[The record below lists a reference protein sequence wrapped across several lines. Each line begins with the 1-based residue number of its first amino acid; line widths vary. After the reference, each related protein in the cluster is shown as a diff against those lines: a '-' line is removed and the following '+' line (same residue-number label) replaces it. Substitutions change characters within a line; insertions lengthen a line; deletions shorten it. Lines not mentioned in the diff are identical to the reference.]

1 MSRWAGAR
9 RRLGSIRL
17 SLILLAVV
25 PAVTLTAVWGLTTVQ
40 ILSEGLRLRSQTELS
55 RATGALGTE
64 AMLALQSERK
74 LSAVRLAAPG
84 TSAAALKEQRA
95 ATDAA
100 VAKLTARTEAIA
112 DAPELTVASLRMAR
126 TSLRDLQHT
135 RDRVDKP
142 GGSNPEGI
150 LARYDRMVDAQIQAF
165 QNLSLVDD
173 GELTAQASSLFPMEQ
188 AAELLAR
195 EDARLT
201 LAWPSGHF
209 EEQGWEDFAKFTH
222 TRRWLLEDQLV
233 PMLADA
239 GVRSLE
245 TEQGLQSAQW
255 RTLRDIE
262 DQVLA
267 AHHPDDGGRIALPR
281 GQQQRWK
288 AAAAEVTGRYQMM
301 IQEQTDALLESSADR
316 ARSLL
321 LTATALSAGGLIAL
335 LLCVGIS
342 WRITRSLS
350 RRLHGLKGA
359 TLDLAERQLPDVVAR
374 LERGETVDAE
384 AVTTPLDHGDDE
396 LGQVAQAFNTAQRTA
411 VLTAV
416 ELAHTRSGFQKVI
429 LGIAR
434 QSQNL
439 VNRQL
444 GRLDALERRH
454 DDPELLTE
462 LYELDSLA
470 SQLRRY
476 EENLVVVSGAR
487 PGRSW
492 SEPVAVT
499 DIVHSAVGEVAE
511 YRRVRLHTEENVALA
526 PPAVADVIHLLAE
539 LIDNA
544 TAYSPAPSPVMVRAA
559 VVARG
564 LALEIEDQGLGL
576 SEDDY
581 TALNEQLAHP
591 VKFDVVALAA
601 DLRLGMFVISH
612 LAHRH
617 GITVTLRR
625 SPYGG
630 TTAVVLI
637 PHGIVVRDA
646 AQPSPGGITAAAP
659 PSSGTRRAA
668 RPQGRPVA
676 LSCATTSTPATTPTP
691 AAAARPASA
700 PPVETSSASAA
711 AAVPRLQ
718 QEGLIPLPRRV
729 PQTSLAAELRAG
741 AAPADDPERE
751 GDPEPGDGSAEFSAE
766 AASAS
771 LAGFQ
776 SGTLRARDSAAQQ

>member
-1 MSRWAGAR
+1 M
-9 RRLGSIRL
+9 
-17 SLILLAVV
+17 AVV
-25 PAVTLTAVWGLTTVQ
+25 PGITLTAVWGLTTVQ
-40 ILSEGLRLRSQTELS
+40 ILSEGLRLRSQTELIRS
-55 RATGALGTE
+55 TGALGTE
-64 AMLALQSERK
+64 AMLALQQERK
-74 LSAVRLAAPG
+74 LSAVKVASPRTP
-84 TSAAALKEQRA
+84 AAALYEQRA

-100 VAKLTARTEAIA
+100 VEKLTARTDVFA
-112 DAPELTVASLRMAR
+112 DAPELTTASLRTAL
-126 TSLRDLQHT
+126 TSLRGLQHT
-135 RDRVDKP
+135 RDQVDEP
-142 GGSNPEGI
+142 SGGNPEKI
-150 LARYDRMVDAQIQAF
+150 LARYDKMVDARIQAF
-165 QNLSLVDD
+165 QILTRVDD
-173 GELTAQASSLFPMEQ
+173 GELTAQASTLFPLERAM
-188 AAELLAR
+188 ELLAR

-209 EEQGWEDFAKFTH
+209 KEQAWEDFAKFTH

-239 GVRSLE
+239 GVSGLE
-245 TEQGLQSAQW
+245 TEQDLKSSQW
-255 RTLRDIE
+255 RTLREIE

-281 GQQQRWK
+281 GQQRWD
-288 AAAAEVTGRYQMM
+288 AAAAEVSGRYHMM
-301 IQEQTDALLESSADR
+301 IQEQTGALLASSADR
-316 ARSLL
+316 ARNLL
-321 LTATALSAGGLIAL
+321 LTATALSAVGLIAL

-350 RRLHGLKGA
+350 RRLHGLRMA
-359 TLDLAERQLPDVVAR
+359 TLDLAERRLPDVVAR
-374 LERGETVDAE
+374 LERGEKVDAE
-384 AVTTPLDHGDDE
+384 SVTTPLDHGDDE

-416 ELAHTRSGFQKVI
+416 ELAHTRSCFQKVI

-444 GRLDALERRH
+444 GRLDALELRH
-454 DDPELLTE
+454 ADPELLTE

-476 EENLVVVSGAR
+476 EENLVVVSGER

-492 SEPVAVT
+492 SEPVAVL
-499 DIVHSAVGEVAE
+499 DIVHSAIGEVAE
-511 YRRVRLHTEENVALA
+511 YQRVRMHTEEDIALA

-544 TAYSPAPSPVMVRAA
+544 TAYSPAPSPVTVRAA
-559 VVARG
+559 LVARG

-581 TALNEQLAHP
+581 AALNEQLAHP
-591 VKFDVVALAA
+591 VKFDVVALSE

-637 PHGIVVRDA
+637 PHGIVVQDA
-646 AQPSPGGITAAAP
+646 APPPPRGNTAAALA
-659 PSSGTRRAA
+659 SSGA
-668 RPQGRPVA
+668 RHAGRTQSWPA
-676 LSCATTSTPATTPTP
+676 SPAPSTTPAPAPAPLP
-691 AAAARPASA
+691 AAAARPGSVPPTEA
-700 PPVETSSASAA
+700 PPASAA
-711 AAVPRLQ
+711 GGRAAAAAPGVPR
-718 QEGLIPLPRRV
+718 PAPRRV

-741 AAPADDPERE
+741 AGPADDPERGPGAE
-751 GDPEPGDGSAEFSAE
+751 SGDGSAEFSAE

-776 SGTLRARDSAAQQ
+776 RGTLRAGDSAAQQ

>member
-25 PAVTLTAVWGLTTVQ
+25 PGITLTAVWGLTTVQ
-40 ILSEGLRLRSQTELS
+40 ILSEGMRLRSQTELS
-55 RATGALGTE
+55 RSTGALGTE
-64 AMLALQSERK
+64 AMLALQHERK
-74 LSAVRLAAPG
+74 LSAVKLASPR
-84 TSAAALKEQRA
+84 TPAAALDAQRA

-100 VAKLTARTEAIA
+100 VAKLTARTDAIA
-112 DAPELTVASLRMAR
+112 DAPELTAASLRAAR
-126 TSLRDLQHT
+126 TSLRGLQHT
-135 RDRVDKP
+135 RGRVDEP

-150 LARYDRMVDAQIQAF
+150 LARYDKMVDAQIQAF
-165 QNLSLVDD
+165 QKLALVDD
-173 GELTAQASSLFPMEQ
+173 GEPTAQASSLFPLEQ

-209 EEQGWEDFAKFTH
+209 KERAWEDFAKFTH

-233 PMLADA
+233 PMFAEA
-239 GVRSLE
+239 GVSGFE
-245 TEQGLQSAQW
+245 TEQDLKSSQW
-255 RTLRDIE
+255 RTLREIE

-267 AHHPDDGGRIALPR
+267 AHHTDDGGRIALPR
-281 GQQQRWK
+281 GQQRWD
-288 AAAAEVTGRYQMM
+288 AAAAEVSGRYQIM
-301 IQEQTDALLESSADR
+301 IQEQTGALLDSSADR
-316 ARSLL
+316 ARNLL
-321 LTATALSAGGLIAL
+321 LTAMVLSAGGLIAL
-335 LLCVGIS
+335 LLCVGLS

-350 RRLHGLKGA
+350 RRLHGLRMA
-359 TLDLAERQLPDVVAR
+359 TLDLAERRLPDVVAR
-374 LERGETVDAE
+374 LERGEKVDAE
-384 AVTTPLDHGDDE
+384 SVTTPLDHGDDE

-462 LYELDSLA
+462 LYELDSIA

-476 EENLVVVSGAR
+476 EENLVVVSGER

-492 SEPVAVT
+492 SEPVAVI
-499 DIVHSAVGEVAE
+499 DIVHSAIGEVAE
-511 YRRVRLHTEENVALA
+511 YQRVRMHTEEDVALA

-544 TAYSPAPSPVMVRAA
+544 TAYSPAPGPVTVRAA
-559 VVARG
+559 LVARG

-591 VKFDVVALAA
+591 VKFDVVALAE

-646 AQPSPGGITAAAP
+646 AAPPPGGNTAAVLA
-659 PSSGTRRAA
+659 SAGVRRAGRTEP
-668 RPQGRPVA
+668 RPASP
-676 LSCATTSTPATTPTP
+676 TPATTPAPTPAPLP
-691 AAAARPASA
+691 AAAARPGSVPPAEA
-700 PPVETSSASAA
+700 PPDAA
-711 AAVPRLQ
+711 PPAVPRLRPR
-718 QEGLIPLPRRV
+718 ERLVPLPRRV

-741 AAPADDPERE
+741 AAPAHDPERE
-751 GDPEPGDGSAEFSAE
+751 PGAQPGDGTAELSAE

-776 SGTLRARDSAAQQ
+776 RGTLRARDSAAQQ